1 MRKLIIGFGIILL
14 LIGAVIVLF
23 VGAPNPPTVSLEHAK
38 QMLNKA
44 EKAASLRYSPEMYRA
59 AEDLIKI
66 GWMEMA
72 RQNGRLAPFRNYKTA
87 DSLLTLAYQKA
98 SDAAD
103 QAQKTLQNLQA
114 TVQGERNQLYDELLE
129 WRESLNG
136 TLAKN
141 DGEAYWNRAEM
152 AYKTSEKL
160 MNMGEYEEARSKII
174 LGKESLRHLGKIV
187 ADYSNDE
194 AQKLHIWQR
203 WVQET
208 IDNSRAD
215 GTYAVIVDKGKH
227 KAYLIHRGKLKL
239 TFDCDL
245 GYNPSTQKLFA
256 GDGATPEGKYY
267 VTAVKGNGASRYY
280 KALLIN
286 YPNATDRQRFAE
298 SKSRGIISKRSRIGG
313 LIEIHG
319 EGGRNRDW
327 TEGCVA
333 LSNRDMDRL
342 MQYIS
347 IGTPVTIVRRS
358 NNWP

>member
-1 MRKLIIGFGIILL
+1 VTAAI
-14 LIGAVIVLF
+14 VILF
-23 VGAPNPPTVSLEHAK
+23 VGAPNPPVVSLERAK

-44 EKAASLRYSPEMYRA
+44 EKAGALRYSSEMYRS

-87 DSLLTLAYQKA
+87 DSLLTLAYQKGE
-98 SDAAD
+98 DAAERAE
-103 QAQKTLQNLQA
+103 QTIQNLQA

-141 DGEAYWNRAEM
+141 DGEAYWNRAEL

-160 MNMGEYEEARSKII
+160 MNTGEYEEARSKII
-174 LGKESLRHLGKIV
+174 LGKESLRRLGKIV
-187 ADYSNDE
+187 AEYSNDE
-194 AQKLHIWQR
+194 AQKLHIWGR
-203 WVQET
+203 WVEET
-208 IDNSRAD
+208 LEHSRAT
-215 GTYAVIVDKGKH
+215 GSYALIVDKGKH
-227 KAYLIHRGKLKL
+227 KTYLVLGGRLKM
-239 TFDCDL
+239 TFNCDL

-267 VTAVKGNGASRYY
+267 VTAVKNNGASKYY
-280 KALLIN
+280 RALLIN

-298 SKSRGIISKRSRIGG
+298 SKARGIISKRSRIGG

-319 EGGRNRDW
+319 EGGRDRDW

-342 MQYIS
+342 MQFVS
-347 IGTPVTIVRRS
+347 IGTPVTIVRRA